1 MLSDGG
7 DRAAAGATAQATA
20 NTKEDATDTADAQQ
34 CSDLVHTESGKEP
47 AIWQKR
53 RLSEAIE
60 NWHESEARERE
71 LVARNRE
78 LKHALGQLAN
88 ATRAM
93 AAGLRPGQ
101 DISNLVGLANQ
112 LAERNLNEEADS
124 DDEAGAASAASA
136 GGDSDDDSAASAG
149 GDSDEA
155 AAQSGR
161 PAKKQKR

>member
-7 DRAAAGATAQATA
+7 DSAAAGATAQATA
-20 NTKEDATDTADAQQ
+20 NTKVDATNTADAQQ

-71 LVARNRE
+71 LVARERE
-78 LKHALGQLAN
+78 LVARNRTLEHALMQLVQ

-93 AAGLRPGQ
+93 ATGLRPGQ

-124 DDEAGAASAASA
+124 DDEAGAASTGAASV
-136 GGDSDDDSAASAG
+136 GNSDDDG
-149 GDSDEA
+149 EFVHCG
-155 AAQSGR
+155 
-161 PAKKQKR
+161 KKPRV

>member
-1 MLSDGG
+1 MLSNGG
-7 DRAAAGATAQATA
+7 NGAAAGATAQATA
-20 NTKEDATDTADAQQ
+20 NTNEDATDTADAQQ

-60 NWHESEARERE
+60 NWHESEARERK
-71 LVARNRE
+71 LVARNRTLE
-78 LKHALGQLAN
+78 HALMQLVQ

-93 AAGLRPGQ
+93 AASPGPGQ
-101 DISNLVGLANQ
+101 DISNLVGLA
-112 LAERNLNEEADS
+112 ERLTEEHLNKEAGS
-124 DDEAGAASAASA
+124 DDDAGAASVAS
-136 GGDSDDDSAASAG
+136 SG